1 MGDSGQGGRQKVTQ
15 LVIESSHLQSR
26 GQRVVAFFLTLVGWL
41 MWAYLLFPLFA
52 LTCWLLKKNFC
63 AVWVSYSGGYPGLRD
78 MLSVYG
84 QTLLALA
91 LVWVFWGVYNGVR
104 RELRNRKA
112 KPETVTPLD
121 VKELSQFFGV
131 DKNMLARSRHS
142 AYTTVHFDADG
153 KLTGLECRD

>member
-1 MGDSGQGGRQKVTQ
+1 MGDGGQGDRQTVTQ
-15 LVIESSHLQSR
+15 LVIESSHLQSH
-26 GQRVVAFFLTLVGWL
+26 GQRLIAFILALVGWL

-52 LTCWLLKKNFC
+52 LTCWLLEKHFC

-84 QTLLALA
+84 QTLLALTFM
-91 LVWVFWGVYNGVR
+91 WVFWGVYNGVR

-112 KPETVTPLD
+112 KPEAVTPLG
-121 VKELSQFFGV
+121 VKELGQFFGV

-142 AYTTVHFDADG
+142 AFTTVHFDAEG
-153 KLTGLECRD
+153 KLTRLESRE